1 MSLFLH
7 IFVGAVLI
15 SLTLRCGVTKFAS
28 FCDLDSIEL
37 ANVTSK
43 GLDVGVADR
52 KGPFE

>member
-28 FCDLDSIEL
+28 FSDLDSIEL